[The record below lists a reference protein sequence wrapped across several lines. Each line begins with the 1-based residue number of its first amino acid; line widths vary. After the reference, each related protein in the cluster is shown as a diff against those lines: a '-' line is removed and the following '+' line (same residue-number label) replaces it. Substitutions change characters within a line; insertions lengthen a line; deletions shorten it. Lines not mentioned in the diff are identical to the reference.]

1 MVGKCLG
8 LMCLVCFLWGPE
20 ETFSGEG
27 WDRSSDSSV
36 HKC

>member
-8 LMCLVCFLWGPE
+8 LMCLVVFWGRE
-20 ETFSGEG
+20 ESFSGEG

-36 HKC
+36 HKF